1 MCVVDRWWRDY
12 LQDTDPPNQH
22 QYINMVLNA
31 STHTEPAHRARRAMV
46 PRPPPHPPPC
56 YRRLLPP
63 KHRWHCPS
71 LCSPRVV
78 AAPAHLPCALSLSHA
93 RATLKVDLV
102 ARRAPPRSPTAPL
115 LPSTLAAI
123 TRSGPCSTR
132 STAPTSVP
140 HGTLPL
146 HRHAGRATPEA
157 VCTDGWAS
165 PLLPVTPLLPS
176 LPGTVTKS
184 GSYSARFIV
193 VTYACRAPPPA
204 LRRHTGHRGG
214 LPWWLATIQWS
225 PDLGLRAQP
234 SRA

>member
-1 MCVVDRWWRDY
+1 MCVVDRWRREY

-46 PRPPPHPPPC
+46 PRSPPHPPPY

-63 KHRWHCPS
+63 KRRWHCPS
-71 LCSPRVV
+71 PCSPRVV
-78 AAPAHLPCALSLSHA
+78 AAPAPLPCALSLSHT
-93 RATLKVDLV
+93 RATLEVDLV
-102 ARRAPPRSPTAPL
+102 ARRAPPRSPTTHL

-123 TRSGPCSTR
+123 TRSGPYSTR

-140 HGTLPL
+140 HGTL
-146 HRHAGRATPEA
+146 HRYAGRATPEA
-157 VCTDGWAS
+157 VSTNGWAS
-165 PLLPVTPLLPS
+165 PLLSVTPLLPS

-184 GSYSARFIV
+184 VPYSSRFIV
-193 VTYACRAPPPA
+193 ATYACHAPPPPA
-204 LRRHTGHRGG
+204 LRCHTGRRGG

-225 PDLGLRAQP
+225 PDLGLRARP